1 MSERVLAGRYRLE
14 GRVGSGGM
22 GTVWSAVDE
31 TLRRTVAVKE
41 ILFPDVLTPEERRV
55 ATGRAQREA
64 RAAALIDHP
73 GVITVHD
80 VVVEDERPW
89 IVMELVRGASL
100 AEVLR
105 RDGPRPPAV
114 AAQIGLGILDAL
126 DTAHAK
132 GIVHRDVK
140 PSHVLLADD
149 GRVVLTDFG
158 IASIEADPALTRTGT
173 FVGSPGYTAPERL
186 RERPAGPGSD
196 LWSLAATL
204 YTAVEGRPPFERDS
218 PMAVLGAVL
227 AEEPLPP
234 RRGGSLSP
242 LLWYLLQKEPSARPE
257 SEDVRRALENV
268 SAGRPSGLPGAMP
281 VPQFAP
287 PQPAPLGPAPP
298 RKRPRRVWIPVAAAA
313 ALVAIGGTAAGA
325 VAVNASGGDDGT
337 RMAAGSSPA
346 SPPAAAPRATPSPS
360 ASALLDL
367 CGLLTRKQVGR
378 LLSQKEIE
386 VEKDEKSCGW
396 AASRRGFTI
405 NDVSRTGTAPP
416 PQSAAEAHNRY
427 VSTKNAADGGILY
440 WGWPEIEVDH
450 VKARQTGARTI
461 AGIGDEAFT
470 YTSTGLSK
478 SMDQSGVVLRVKK
491 TVLKIEHSYVR
502 GTASAGEAQEAAR
515 WVARAAAKRS

>member
-14 GRVGSGGM
+14 GRIGSGGM

-41 ILFPDVLTPEERRV
+41 IVFPDVLTPEERRV

-80 VVVEDERPW
+80 VVIEDERPW
-89 IVMELVRGASL
+89 IVMELVRGTSL

-105 RDGPRPPAV
+105 RGGPRPPAV
-114 AAQIGLGILDAL
+114 AAQIGLEVLDAL
-126 DTAHAK
+126 DAAHAK
-132 GIVHRDVK
+132 GILHRDVK
-140 PSHVLLADD
+140 PGNVLLAED

-158 IASIEADPALTRTGT
+158 VASIEADPALTRTGT
-173 FVGSPGYTAPERL
+173 FVGSPGYIAPEWL
-186 RERPAGPGSD
+186 RERPGGPGSD

-204 YTAVEGRPPFERDS
+204 YTAVEGRPPFERDG

-234 RRGGSLSP
+234 RQAGSLAP

-257 SEDVRRALENV
+257 SEDVRRVLRNV

-281 VPQFAP
+281 VPR
-287 PQPAPLGPAPP
+287 PAPP
-298 RKRPRRVWIPVAAAA
+298 RRGPRRVWVPVAAGVAVV
-313 ALVAIGGTAAGA
+313 ALGGMVAGA
-325 VAVNASGGDDGT
+325 VAVSASDGEDGT
-337 RMAAGSSPA
+337 RVTTDSAPGSP
-346 SPPAAAPRATPSPS
+346 SPPPATPSPS
-360 ASALLDL
+360 ASPSASPLLEL
-367 CGLLTRKQVGR
+367 CGLLTPKQVDR
-378 LLSQKEIE
+378 LLPQGKPQ
-386 VEKDEKSCGW
+386 VEEDEKSCGW
-396 AASRRGFTI
+396 AAPKRGFLI
-405 NDVSRTGTAPP
+405 RDVSHNTSAPP
-416 PQSAAEAHNRY
+416 PQSPAEAHNEF
-427 VSTKNAADGGILY
+427 VSAKNASTGGIHH
-440 WGWPEIEVDH
+440 WGWPEIKVDH

-478 SMDQSGVVLRVKK
+478 NMDKSGVVFRVKK
-491 TVLKIEHSYVR
+491 TVLEIEHSYVR
-502 GTASAGEAQEAAR
+502 GTASANEAHEAAR
-515 WVARAAAKRS
+515 WVARAVAKRS